1 MSIKN
6 RLKRLE
12 KKLKDIAPNGM
23 SKAELK
29 RYISETSTA
38 VEMYLRAT
46 TKEEEELA
54 DELQKKIDAKY
65 KVVPSDDDY
74 QLSKKTLELIG
85 DIENE

>member
-12 KKLKDIAPNGM
+12 KKLKDTAPNGM
-23 SKAELK
+23 SKGELK
-29 RYISETSTA
+29 RYINETSTA

-46 TKEEEELA
+46 TKEEEERA

-65 KVVPSDDDY
+65 KIVPSDDDY
-74 QLSKKTLELIG
+74 QLSKGTLELIG

>member
-29 RYISETSTA
+29 RYINETSTA

-46 TKEEEELA
+46 TKEEEERA
-54 DELQKKIDAKY
+54 DELQKEIDAKY
-65 KVVPSDDDY
+65 KVIPSDDGY